1 MHLTF
6 SSWARCCSCNPAT
19 SCHLCSSNARRPF
32 SLLLNCCIIMDNCLQ
47 KKKKF
52 GSYTRSSLKII
63 YNLKENNKATEMF
76 YNQHVL
82 CSKLILFHGISTFIK
97 FDLLGKIS
105 LYMYWKRLTTK
116 WMNRGFLFHFFQT
129 YFPKSLRNI
138 FFPQEL
144 CSVYSSLRLF
154 TYSCSW
160 FMVSFIPFSLFCCCR
175 ESLYSFSCLFEMFSS
190 TISIFFLKSFS
201 RSLLSANF
209 SRKAVISLAF
219 ALKHL

>member
-47 KKKKF
+47 KKKKI

-82 CSKLILFHGISTFIK
+82 CSKLILFHGTSTFFGENFIVLK
-97 FDLLGKIS
+97 KVDNKMNEQGIFIS
-105 LYMYWKRLTTK
+105 LFSDIFSQKFEKHFFSTGTMFCIFFFKVVHLLLQLVY
-116 WMNRGFLFHFFQT
+116 GLFH
-129 YFPKSLRNI
+129 PL
-138 FFPQEL
+138 
-144 CSVYSSLRLF
+144 LF
-154 TYSCSW
+154 
-160 FMVSFIPFSLFCCCR
+160 I
-175 ESLYSFSCLFEMFSS
+175 
-190 TISIFFLKSFS
+190 
-201 RSLLSANF
+201 LL
-209 SRKAVISLAF
+209 L
-219 ALKHL
+219 